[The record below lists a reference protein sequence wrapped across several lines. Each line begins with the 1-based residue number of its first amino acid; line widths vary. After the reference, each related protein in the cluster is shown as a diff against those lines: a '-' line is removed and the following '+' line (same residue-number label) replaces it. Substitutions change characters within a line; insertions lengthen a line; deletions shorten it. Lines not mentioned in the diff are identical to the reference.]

1 MESMGNAFPTLL
13 FFFWFVS
20 PCILFSF
27 VFHVCNDRAV
37 YPTIPSSSSSSSFY
51 THWTF
56 LGRLAAAFIDE
67 FDGTTKSSSL
77 LAFVQCHEQTL
88 SGEEREGDIT

>member
-1 MESMGNAFPTLL
+1 MRFPLY
-13 FFFWFVS
+13 FFFLFVS

-37 YPTIPSSSSSSSFY
+37 YPTIPSSSSSSFY

-77 LAFVQCHEQTL
+77 LCVC
-88 SGEEREGDIT
+88 SMP

>member
-1 MESMGNAFPTLL
+1 MRFPL
-13 FFFWFVS
+13 FFYVIFFFLLAF
-20 PCILFSF
+20 ILLLCLS
-27 VFHVCNDRAV
+27 NDRAV
-37 YPTIPSSSSSSSFY
+37 YPTIPSSSSSSSSSSFY

-67 FDGTTKSSSL
+67 FDGMTKSSSL
-77 LAFVQCHEQTL
+77 LAFIQCHEQTL